1 MPKNLP
7 QIDQELC
14 TKCGLCVEA
23 CACGS
28 LEMGATGPFL
38 RCADDSSVT
47 CPEDID
53 CKFLCEE
60 VCPTGALQCEFDIV
74 LAPKRQ
80 TGKACDAEA
89 GCQGKPSK
97 E

>member
-1 MPKNLP
+1 MSKMLP

-14 TKCGLCVEA
+14 TRCGLCVEA
-23 CACGS
+23 CGCGS
-28 LEMGATGPFL
+28 LEMGAKGPTL

-53 CKFLCEE
+53 CRVLCEE
-60 VCPTGALQCEFDIV
+60 VCPTGALQCEFEIV
-74 LAPKRQ
+74 LGPKHRASRAP
-80 TGKACDAEA
+80 DATA
-89 GCQGKPSK
+89 GCHGKPSK